1 MNKEPDIS
9 NIIISLYIPE
19 RARCDIQL
27 LPSRVYYYFA
37 TTDTR
42 EDGELPITKDDFE
55 KLIKVIKTVSS
66 NSAFTKN
73 KFDYS
78 LTIEYNDKTTVK
90 YDNVT
95 KPIDNILD
103 IVETTEQLSD
113 ELLFLQWFY

>member
-1 MNKEPDIS
+1 MNKDSDIS
-9 NIIISLYIPE
+9 NIILSLYIPE

-42 EDGELPITKDDFE
+42 EDGELPIKKADFD
-55 KLIKVIKTVSS
+55 KLISSIKTVSS

-78 LTIEYNDKTTVK
+78 LTIEYKDRTIVK

-103 IVETTEQLSD
+103 IVETIEQLSD

>member
-42 EDGELPITKDDFE
+42 EDGELPITKDDFD
-55 KLIKVIKTVSS
+55 KLISS
-66 NSAFTKN
+66 IETNAANNACSKS